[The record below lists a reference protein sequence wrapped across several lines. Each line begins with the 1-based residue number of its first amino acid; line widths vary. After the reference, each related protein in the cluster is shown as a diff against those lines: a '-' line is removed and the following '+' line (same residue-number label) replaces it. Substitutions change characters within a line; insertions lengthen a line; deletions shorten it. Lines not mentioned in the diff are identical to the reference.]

1 MSSDVLCRSIE
12 PPNSLRPRAANGSPD
27 CRTKRPA
34 WLKTFQ
40 SISNPAKTQRYFSTI
55 AVVAILFWCG
65 SALATDWVNL
75 FDGKSLD
82 GWKPSR
88 GNTQFALDDGVI
100 VGSSSSQTQFLHT
113 VETYGDFELK
123 LEVKLHDTD
132 LNSGVQIRTNLTR
145 QNPKGQSRKS
155 IHGPQVDIG
164 KSPGRS
170 GHIFNQGNGAWI
182 TPKED
187 LTRNKL
193 MVNGEWNK
201 LRVLAVGPRIQTWV
215 NGKQVADVTD
225 DEAYAKYPSGVI
237 ALQVHGVKKSPGKV
251 RQVSFRSI
259 RVRRIESA
267 K

>member
-1 MSSDVLCRSIE
+1 MLSDLFCRSD
-12 PPNSLRPRAANGSPD
+12 RATAH
-27 CRTKRPA
+27 
-34 WLKTFQ
+34 
-40 SISNPAKTQRYFSTI
+40 RYFS
-55 AVVAILFWCG
+55 AIVLVLIFFCCG
-65 SALATDWVNL
+65 STFADDWATL

-88 GNTQFALDDGVI
+88 DNTQFTLSDGVI
-100 VGSSSSQTQFLHT
+100 VGASSGQTQFLHT
-113 VETYGDFELK
+113 VEEYGDFELE

-132 LNSGVQIRTNLTR
+132 LNSGIQIRTQLTR
-145 QNPKGQSRKS
+145 TNDAGKARPSV
-155 IHGPQVDIG
+155 HGPQVDIG

-187 LTRNKL
+187 WTRNEL

-201 LRVLAVGPRIQTWV
+201 LRVLAVGPRIQTWI
-215 NGKQVADVTD
+215 NGKQVADVAD

-237 ALQVHGVKKSPGKV
+237 ALQVHGVKKSPEKA

-267 K
+267 R